1 MMDAGVTCNRSDRAL
16 RLMGDPYG
24 ALTKLGRILRR
35 SGHLERPP
43 FFEDTILQETEP
55 PSNPGRSKSL
65 RRASPKPGRT
75 KLIVGPTAAS
85 RRETDI
91 LIDGRSGRD
100 RRLLGYTVAPECVRG
115 KSRYLTVRTLLNPV
129 LAPAQVTVGNV

>member
-55 PSNPGRSKSL
+55 PSNPGRATGAPRSAERDAHDRLAEGQSVL
-65 RRASPKPGRT
+65 MRLFGGQPP
-75 KLIVGPTAAS
+75 LISHRFMG
-85 RRETDI
+85 
-91 LIDGRSGRD
+91 L
-100 RRLLGYTVAPECVRG
+100 
-115 KSRYLTVRTLLNPV
+115 
-129 LAPAQVTVGNV
+129 